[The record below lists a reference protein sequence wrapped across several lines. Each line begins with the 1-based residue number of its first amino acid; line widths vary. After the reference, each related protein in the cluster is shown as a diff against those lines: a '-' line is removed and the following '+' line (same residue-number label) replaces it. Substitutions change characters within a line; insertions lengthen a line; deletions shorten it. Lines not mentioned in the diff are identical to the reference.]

1 MSTLASKKTT
11 VTRSSNSVNIFLYQN
26 CYYAAFIWAGFIILH
41 CEIALQCITT
51 ARRTYIYIFKNISDS
66 CTQMSKVFVATYYIA
81 YTQNH

>member
-11 VTRSSNSVNIFLYQN
+11 VTCSSNSVNIFLYQN
-26 CYYAAFIWAGFIILH
+26 CYYAAFIWA
-41 CEIALQCITT
+41 ALQCITT

-66 CTQMSKVFVATYYIA
+66 CIQMSKVFVATYYIA